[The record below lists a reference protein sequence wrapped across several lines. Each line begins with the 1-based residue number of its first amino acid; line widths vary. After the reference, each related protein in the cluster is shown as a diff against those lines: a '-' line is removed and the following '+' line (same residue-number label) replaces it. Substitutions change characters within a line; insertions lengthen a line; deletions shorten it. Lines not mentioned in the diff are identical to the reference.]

1 MQQLETRLKAAE
13 SRVATLCDCSPW
25 INAIGGVLAVVTN
38 ASGVVVSYNP
48 VTTELLGYARSEM
61 LDMQLVEAI
70 TPHEYQNEMHA
81 ALTKAALGRQ
91 GSALQCAWYQR
102 SGQQLHLTVNANL
115 LSQDGR
121 DAVLWI
127 GRPSNM

>member
-13 SRVATLCDCSPW
+13 NRVATLWDCSPW

-38 ASGVVVSYNP
+38 ASGVVMSCNL
-48 VTTELLGYARSEM
+48 VTTELLGYDRSEM

-70 TPHEYQNEMHA
+70 TPHEYQNEMRGN
-81 ALTKAALGRQ
+81 LTTAALGLQ
-91 GSALQCAWYQR
+91 ASTLQCAWKMR

-115 LSQDGR
+115 VSQDGR
-121 DAVLWI
+121 DAVVWI